1 MENNLNPN
9 LYVVIYNFIKPSI
22 GKCSDVSNGTKF
34 IHALSF
40 SSLKKFVMKFYIR
53 FFFLFLNE
61 IDFTNGYQTGQK
73 EKKDHQTSP

>member
-1 MENNLNPN
+1 
-9 LYVVIYNFIKPSI
+9 
-22 GKCSDVSNGTKF
+22 
-34 IHALSF
+34 
-40 SSLKKFVMKFYIR
+40 MKFYIR